1 MPFDKRSLVIP
12 DGTRFEEHTIVA
24 PADIVL
30 GNHTRVE
37 FGLRTEA
44 RIFGGENVRV
54 TGAVSS
60 GAELRFDN
68 FSAVTGDVEAKGN
81 VFLGE
86 RTRVEGKLVVGGDLD
101 VGDDVAITK
110 GFEAKG
116 WINIRSPVPIV
127 MYLFLYLMEL
137 LRMGRSE
144 EVDKILKDLE
154 DAREQ
159 IQIGEKFLYLPDRSS
174 LGLQHS
180 TIHGNFFVGKDCR
193 ILGNYNVKGNATV
206 GPGSKVYGALRAQG
220 TVKLLGAAEVQGTLE
235 TLGKI
240 VIGEGCRVLGNV
252 RALEVEMF
260 PSSVVDGKIV
270 APNGVKFTTRE
281 SIAMDEKM
289 ERYEAGMVDNIVD
302 LLG

>member
-12 DGTRFEEHTIVA
+12 DGTRFEERTIIA
-24 PADIVL
+24 PGDFVL

-37 FGLRTEA
+37 FGLRTDA
-44 RIFGGENVRV
+44 RIFAGESAKIQ
-54 TGAVSS
+54 GAVSA
-60 GAELRFDN
+60 GGELRFDH
-68 FSAVTGDVEAKGN
+68 FCTIEGDVEAKGN
-81 VFLGE
+81 VYLGE
-86 RTRVEGKLVVGGDLD
+86 KTRVEGKLLVGGDLD

-137 LRMGRSE
+137 LRMGKSE
-144 EVDKILKDLE
+144 EVDKILKDLQ
-154 DAREQ
+154 DATEQ

-180 TIHGNFFVGKDCR
+180 TIHGNFFVGKECR
-193 ILGNYNVKGNATV
+193 ILGNYNVKGNATI
-206 GPGSKVYGALRAQG
+206 GPGTKLYGALRAQG
-220 TVKLLGAAEVQGTLE
+220 TVKLQGGSEVQGTLE
-235 TLGKI
+235 TLGKV
-240 VIGEGCRVLGNV
+240 VIGEGCRVLGDV

-260 PSSVVDGKIV
+260 PSSVVDGRIV
-270 APNGVKFTTRE
+270 APNGVKFTTQQ
-281 SIAMDEKM
+281 SLAMDDKM